1 MPVTPGEIAAEVLRG
16 QLNDFDKRLQRERYA
31 LRKSKIDVIQ
41 VNVGKLCNQTCV
53 HCHVDAGPSRQEIMS
68 RETAEAVLGLI
79 RKSGAGTVDI
89 TGGAPELNPHF
100 DYLVEQSRLLGCCVI
115 DRCNLTVFFEPGKEY
130 LPEFLARHRVEV
142 MASLPC
148 YSRENVDKQ
157 RGKGVFDK
165 SVEALLWLNRLG
177 YGKTGTDLF
186 LNLVYNP
193 VGPYLPP
200 DQSGLEADYKES
212 LYKDFGIAFN
222 RLFTITNMPISRFA
236 SYLIATKQYQEYME
250 LLVNSFNPSTL
261 DGLMCR
267 SMLSISWDGRLF
279 DCDFNQMLG
288 MAMTA
293 SGAEPLTVHDFDD
306 AAITERPVDTGSHC
320 FGCTAGTGSSCGG
333 SVI

>member
-1 MPVTPGEIAAEVLRG
+1 MTPGEIAAEVLRG

-100 DYLVEQSRLLGCCVI
+100 DYLVEQSRLLGCRVI
-115 DRCNLTVFFEPGKEY
+115 DRCNLTVFFEPDKEY

-212 LYKDFGIAFN
+212 LYKDFGIVFN

-250 LLVNSFNPSTL
+250 LLVSSFNPSTL

-267 SMLSISWDGRLF
+267 NMLSISWDGRFF
-279 DCDFNQMLG
+279 DCDFNQMLD
-288 MAMTA
+288 MAIPGP
-293 SGAEPLTVHDFDD
+293 GAGPLTVHDFDD

>member
-1 MPVTPGEIAAEVLRG
+1 MTPGEIAAEAVRG
-16 QLNDFDKRLQRERYA
+16 RLNDFDKRLQRENYS

-41 VNVGKLCNQTCV
+41 VNVGKLCNQTCA
-53 HCHVDAGPSRQEIMS
+53 HCHVDAGPARREIMS
-68 RETAEAVLGLI
+68 RETVEAVLGLI

-100 DYLVEQSRLLGCCVI
+100 DYLVEQSQRLGCRVI

-130 LPEFLARHRVEV
+130 LPEFLASRKVEV
-142 MASLPC
+142 VASLPC

-165 SVEALLWLNRLG
+165 SIEALLWLNRLG
-177 YGKTGTDLF
+177 YGKTDTGLF

-200 DQSGLEADYKES
+200 DQGGLEADYEEC
-212 LYKDFGIAFN
+212 LREDFGIVFN
-222 RLFTITNMPISRFA
+222 RLFTITNMPVSRFA
-236 SYLIATKQYQEYME
+236 AYLIATKQYQEYME

-267 SMLSISWDGRLF
+267 NMLSISWDGRLF
-279 DCDFNQMLG
+279 DCDFNQMLDMSILG
-288 MAMTA
+288 P
-293 SGAEPLTVHDFDD
+293 GGEPLTVRDFDD
-306 AAITERPVDTGSHC
+306 AALAERPVDTGRHC

-333 SVI
+333 SVL